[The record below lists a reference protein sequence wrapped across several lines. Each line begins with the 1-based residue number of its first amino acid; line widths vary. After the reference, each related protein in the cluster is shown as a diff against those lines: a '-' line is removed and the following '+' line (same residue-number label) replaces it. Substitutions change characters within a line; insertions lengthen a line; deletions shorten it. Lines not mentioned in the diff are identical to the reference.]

1 MKNSFPRRLSA
12 AVLAGTIAFTGLGLA
27 APAMAAP
34 TPPAVG
40 ATSFA
45 ETITASIAS
54 DSGYGYAVEEVH
66 FSLDT
71 DPGPDFVLEGSGIYH
86 QITSESKSWSFT
98 VKLGD
103 QPQVITELV
112 AKHKDGLV
120 GADKRIVLAE
130 PLVIGAFTPWPA
142 SVLDSRITM
151 PDFVLGQ
158 DSFGYTTVTIDG
170 EHGTSTADLER
181 ARPQLEMLIDGEH
194 HGDWPDGSSFTCDGP
209 DSLYDGKTLEFRAH
223 YKLKSDQTARH
234 GAVFVDCPASIPL
247 KLELS
252 QSTTSVKRGEEVT
265 FEITNLEGTYGK
277 EASIVWLVD
286 GKEVESDG
294 LTSFNAPESS
304 FSMVQAQVTA
314 TDRAGK
320 TLVKKVGWANAMPD
334 VEVPDVE
341 VPDTETPDVEKPG
354 GNPDDGQPD
363 AGDKPDSGEPDAGK
377 PDTGGKPDAGG
388 NPDTGDKPGVDIDI
402 SDDDDTPYKSECE
415 GLCDRGDKDDQGGKP
430 DLGVGIVKPK
440 PLTST
445 PGVMSDLSAE
455 ALAKLG

>member
-1 MKNSFPRRLSA
+1 MKTTFPRRLSA

-34 TPPAVG
+34 APPAVG
-40 ATSFA
+40 ASSFA

-54 DSGYGYAVEEVH
+54 DSGFGYGVEEVH
-66 FSLDT
+66 YVLDV

-86 QITSESKSWSFT
+86 PITSDTKSQTFS

-112 AKHKDGLV
+112 AKHKDGLA
-120 GADKRIVLAE
+120 GADKRVILAE
-130 PLVIGAFTPWPA
+130 PLIVGAFTPWPA
-142 SVLDSRITM
+142 SVLDDRITM
-151 PDFVLGQ
+151 PDFVMGQ
-158 DSFGYTTVTIDG
+158 DDFGYTTVTIDG
-170 EHGTSTADLER
+170 ESGTSTTDLER
-181 ARPQLEMLIDGEH
+181 ARPQLELLIDGVH
-194 HGDWPDGSSFTCDGP
+194 HGDWPDGFTFTCDGP

-223 YKLKSDQTARH
+223 YKLKADQTARH
-234 GAVFVDCPASIPL
+234 NSVFVACPASIPL

-252 QSTTSVKRGEEVT
+252 QSTTSVKPGEEVT
-265 FEITNLEGTYGK
+265 FEVTNLEGTYGK

-286 GKEVESDG
+286 GKPVESDG
-294 LTSFNAPESS
+294 LTRFNAPESN
-304 FSMVQAQVTA
+304 FSMIQAEVTA

-320 TLVKKVGWANAMPD
+320 TLVKKVGWANAT
-334 VEVPDVE
+334 PDVE
-341 VPDTETPDVEKPG
+341 VPDTEKPVGKPDG
-354 GNPDDGQPD
+354 GNPD
-363 AGDKPDSGEPDAGK
+363 AGDKPGA
-377 PDTGGKPDAGG
+377 
-388 NPDTGDKPGVDIDI
+388 GVDIDI
-402 SDDDDTPYKSECE
+402 SDDDDSPYKSECE